1 MSARQVVCTEADSL
15 STGSTCRSSKD
26 YLSKGKPVIP
36 FLAPDPLI
44 LMLLPC
50 ESLSAAPGP
59 LYVTGDFALCL
70 MENVTLVIR
79 CYFNR
84 AFVRLGVGYVRCL
97 NVDYRFV
104 PRWRHSFHAI
114 KNLFIASI
122 VMCTCI
128 RAVAPSV
135 ICSPLFLWL
144 VFLSTSRLF
153 LYFTDIF

>member
-1 MSARQVVCTEADSL
+1 MCTGADSL
-15 STGSTCRSSKD
+15 STGSTCRSSKY

-44 LMLLPC
+44 LMLFPC
-50 ESLSAAPGP
+50 ESTSAAPGS

-84 AFVRLGVGYVRCL
+84 ALVRLGVVYVRCL
-97 NVDYRFV
+97 NLDYRFV

-114 KNLFIASI
+114 ENLFIASI
-122 VMCTCI
+122 LMCTFI

-135 ICSPLFLWL
+135 ICLSLFLWL
-144 VFLSTSRLF
+144 V
-153 LYFTDIF
+153 